1 MTCSLLVQY
10 IIPFL
15 FFFLSFFSNYF
26 QFFQIHKITK
36 IVLRKLRNYT
46 QIASYHFQVSCVHI
60 KITITLNTGLNYAS
74 PIKWL
79 IICKCKRV
87 RKNSHNEVLSPS
99 FINIAILKKKQYV
112 IWDTQLKYQICSR
125 WAFSFLYIWCTQK
138 QVKHKFRQDSF

>member
-99 FINIAILKKKQYV
+99 FINIAILKK
-112 IWDTQLKYQICSR
+112 TICHLRYSVKISDL
-125 WAFSFLYIWCTQK
+125 FTLSFLFPIYLVYTK
-138 QVKHKFRQDSF
+138 TG